1 MVVSINDVAD
11 RANVSISTV
20 SRVINQNANVS
31 REKEEAVLKAVDELD
46 YIPNGLA
53 QGLVTKKSKSIGVLI
68 ADIGNLYYSYLVK
81 SIEKELRAAGY
92 YAVIGNTEWDG
103 KREKEYIRHL
113 IQRQV
118 DGFILASTS
127 LSSDYIEQ
135 LAEKDIPLVV
145 LDREIKSDKIDKIR
159 INDYKGGYQAA
170 EHLIKC
176 GYEYFIHLKGT
187 GFTASAADRSRG
199 FTDCMQEHSI
209 NKENY
214 TLLSSSFVEEEAAKD
229 MADFLDKNDFN
240 NRRPGIFAAND
251 AGAFGVLK
259 ELKRRNISVP
269 QRAGVIGFDNVN
281 FAEYSSPA
289 LTTIGRPIAD
299 IGKISA
305 QILLERLKKAE
316 DEEIEHQN
324 MTLDVQL
331 IKRESTAK
339 IAELQF

>member
-1 MVVSINDVAD
+1 MVSINDVAEK
-11 RANVSISTV
+11 ANVSISTV

-68 ADIGNLYYSYLVK
+68 ADVANLYYSYLVK
-81 SIEKELRAAGY
+81 SIEKELRGAGY
-92 YAVIGNTEWDG
+92 YAVIGNTEWDS

-127 LSSDYIEQ
+127 LSAEYINQ
-135 LAEKDIPLVV
+135 LADKEIPLVV
-145 LDREIKSDKIDKIR
+145 LDREIESSKIDKIR

-170 EHLIKC
+170 EHLIEC
-176 GYEYFIHLKGT
+176 GYDYFIHLKGA
-187 GFTASAADRSRG
+187 GFTATASDRSLG
-199 FTDCMQEHSI
+199 FKDCMQEHSI
-209 NKENY
+209 NKSKY
-214 TLLSSSFVEEEAAKD
+214 KLLSSSFVEEEAAQN
-229 MADFLDKNDFN
+229 MADFLDENDFN
-240 NRRPGIFAAND
+240 NKRLGIFAAND
-251 AGAFGVLK
+251 AAAFGVLK
-259 ELKRRNISVP
+259 ELKRREISVP
-269 QRAGVIGFDNVN
+269 QEAGVIGFDNVN

-305 QILLERLKKAE
+305 QILLERLNKAE
-316 DEEIEHQN
+316 EEEIEYKN

-331 IKRESTAK
+331 IKRESTSK
-339 IAELQF
+339 Q

>member
-1 MVVSINDVAD
+1 MVSINDVAEK
-11 RANVSISTV
+11 ANVSISTV

-31 REKEEAVLKAVDELD
+31 REKEKAVLKAVDELD

-127 LSSDYIEQ
+127 LTEDYINQ
-135 LAEKDIPLVV
+135 LADKDIPLVV
-145 LDREIKSDKIDKIR
+145 LDREVKSDKINKIR
-159 INDYKGGYQAA
+159 INDYKGGYKAA
-170 EHLIKC
+170 EHLIESA
-176 GYEYFIHLKGT
+176 YDYFIHLQGAE
-187 GFTASAADRSRG
+187 FTVTAADRARG
-199 FTDCMQEHSI
+199 FKECMEDNQIARS
-209 NKENY
+209 NY
-214 TLLSSSFVEEEAAKD
+214 KIISSSFVEAEAAQNI
-229 MADFLDKNDFN
+229 ADFLDSNSISDK
-240 NRRPGIFAAND
+240 RPGIFAAND
-251 AGAFGVLK
+251 AAAFGVLK
-259 ELKRRNISVP
+259 ELKKRGIKVP
-269 QRAGVIGFDNVN
+269 GQVGVVGFDNVN

-289 LTTIGRPIAD
+289 LTTISRPID
-299 IGKISA
+299 EIGKISA
-305 QILLERLKKAE
+305 RILLEQLRKSE
-316 DEEIEHQN
+316 DDKIAAKDL
-324 MTLDVQL
+324 TLNVEL

-339 IAELQF
+339 I

>member
-1 MVVSINDVAD
+1 MVSINDVAA

-118 DGFILASTS
+118 DGFVLASTS
-127 LSSDYIEQ
+127 LSADYINQ
-135 LAEKDIPLVV
+135 LADKDIPLVV
-145 LDREIKSDKIDKIR
+145 LDREIKSDKINKIR

-170 EHLIKC
+170 EHLLEC
-176 GYEYFIHLKGT
+176 SYNYFVHLQGAK
-187 GFTASAADRSRG
+187 FTATAADRARG
-199 FTDCMQEHSI
+199 FKEAMQDNQVAQS
-209 NKENY
+209 NY
-214 TLLSSSFVEEEAAKD
+214 EILSSSFVEAEAARD
-229 MADFLDKNDFN
+229 IADFLDSKTIKAE
-240 NRRPGIFAAND
+240 RLGIFAAND
-251 AGAFGVLK
+251 AAAFGVLK
-259 ELKRRNISVP
+259 ELKKRGIKVP
-269 QRAGVIGFDNVN
+269 EQAGVVGFDNVN

-289 LTTIGRPIAD
+289 LTTISRPINE
-299 IGKISA
+299 IGRISA
-305 QILLERLKKAE
+305 QILLESLEKNE
-316 DEEIEHQN
+316 DEEIKERDL
-324 MTLDVQL
+324 TLPVEL

-339 IAELQF
+339 I

>member
-1 MVVSINDVAD
+1 VVSINDVAEK
-11 RANVSISTV
+11 ANVSISTV

-127 LSSDYIEQ
+127 LSSEYINQ
-135 LAEKDIPLVV
+135 LADKDIPLVV
-145 LDREIKSDKIDKIR
+145 LDREIKSNKINKIR

-170 EHLIKC
+170 EHLIEC
-176 GYEYFIHLKGT
+176 NYNYFIHLQGAE
-187 GFTASAADRSRG
+187 FTVTAADRSRG
-199 FTDCMQEHSI
+199 FKDCMQDNQIAQS
-209 NKENY
+209 NY
-214 TLLSSSFVEEEAAKD
+214 KIISSSFVEADAAKTI
-229 MADFLDKNDFN
+229 ANYLDSNSIRDK
-240 NRRPGIFAAND
+240 RPGIFAAND
-251 AGAFGVLK
+251 AAAFGVLK
-259 ELKRRNISVP
+259 ELKKRGIGVP
-269 QRAGVIGFDNVN
+269 EEVGVVGFDNVN
-281 FAEYSSPA
+281 FAEYSSPS
-289 LTTIGRPIAD
+289 LTTISRPID
-299 IGKISA
+299 EIGKISA
-305 QILLERLKKAE
+305 QILLESLNKEENEKKSE
-316 DEEIEHQN
+316 KDL
-324 MTLDVQL
+324 TLNVEL

-339 IAELQF
+339 IK

>member
-1 MVVSINDVAD
+1 MVSINDVAE

-68 ADIGNLYYSYLVK
+68 ADVANLYYSYLVK

-92 YAVIGNTEWDG
+92 YAIIGNTEWDS

-127 LSSDYIEQ
+127 LSTDYIDQ
-135 LAEKDIPLVV
+135 LAAKDIPLVV
-145 LDREIKSDKIDKIR
+145 LDREIDSDKIDKIR
-159 INDYKGGYQAA
+159 IDDYKGGYQAA

-176 GYEYFIHLKGT
+176 KYDYFIHLKGA
-187 GFTASAADRSRG
+187 GFTATAADRSQG
-199 FTDCMQEHSI
+199 FRDCMKKSGVSKSDYRLI
-209 NKENY
+209 
-214 TLLSSSFVEEEAAKD
+214 SSSFVEEEAAKN
-229 MADFLDKNDFN
+229 MADFLDEN
-240 NRRPGIFAAND
+240 NLKGRRIGIFAAND
-251 AGAFGVLK
+251 AAAFGVLK
-259 ELKRRNISVP
+259 ELKKRKIEVP
-269 QRAGVIGFDNVN
+269 EEAGVIGFDNVN

-289 LTTIGRPIAD
+289 LTTIGRPIVE

-305 QILLERLKKAE
+305 RTLLQNLKQDNQGSRKDITLE
-316 DEEIEHQN
+316 VELIE
-324 MTLDVQL
+324 
-331 IKRESTAK
+331 RESTAPPK
-339 IAELQF
+339 

>member
-1 MVVSINDVAD
+1 MVSINDVAE

-68 ADIGNLYYSYLVK
+68 ADVANLYYSYLVK

-92 YAVIGNTEWDG
+92 YAVIGNTEWDS

-127 LSSDYIEQ
+127 LSAEYIEQ
-135 LAEKDIPLVV
+135 LADKDIPLVV

-170 EHLIKC
+170 EHLIEC
-176 GYEYFIHLKGT
+176 GYDYFIHLKGT
-187 GFTASAADRSRG
+187 DFTASAADRSQG
-199 FTDCMQEHSI
+199 FKDCMEEHSI
-209 NKENY
+209 SKENY
-214 TLLSSSFVEEEAAKD
+214 KMIESSFVEEEAANN
-229 MADFLDKNDFN
+229 MANFLDEN
-240 NRRPGIFAAND
+240 NFKDKKLGIFAAND
-251 AGAFGVLK
+251 AAAFGVLK
-259 ELKRRNISVP
+259 ELKRRNINVP
-269 QRAGVIGFDNVN
+269 LDAGVIGFDNVN
-281 FAEYSSPA
+281 FAEYSSPS
-289 LTTIGRPIAD
+289 LTTVSRSIAEIGEIAA
-299 IGKISA
+299 K
-305 QILLERLKKAE
+305 ILLARL
-316 DEEIEHQN
+316 DEEQYVEFEAKDMI
-324 MTLDVQL
+324 LDVEL

-339 IAELQF
+339 VF

>member
-1 MVVSINDVAD
+1 VVSINDVAD

-31 REKEEAVLKAVDELD
+31 REKKEAVLKAVDELE

-68 ADIGNLYYSYLVK
+68 ADIGNLYYAYLVK

-135 LAEKDIPLVV
+135 LADKDIPLIV
-145 LDREIKSDKIDKIR
+145 LDREIDSDKVDKIR

-170 EHLIKC
+170 EHLIEC
-176 GYEYFIHLKGT
+176 GYKHFIHLKGA
-187 GFTASAADRSRG
+187 GFTATAADRSLG
-199 FTDCMQEHSI
+199 FKECMEENSI

-214 TLLSSSFVEEEAAKD
+214 SLLASSFVEEEAARD
-229 MADFLDKNDFN
+229 MSNFLDSNDFSN
-240 NRRPGIFAAND
+240 KRPGIFAAND
-251 AGAFGVLK
+251 AAAFGVLK
-259 ELKRRNISVP
+259 ELKRRKISVP
-269 QRAGVIGFDNVN
+269 QEAGVIGFDNVN

-305 QILLERLKKAE
+305 KLLLERLNKSE
-316 DEEIEHQN
+316 DEEIEHKN
-324 MTLDVQL
+324 MTLDVHL

-339 IAELQF
+339 IY

>member
-1 MVVSINDVAD
+1 VVSINDVAD

-31 REKEEAVLKAVDELD
+31 REKEEAVLKAVDDLD

-113 IQRQV
+113 LQRQV

-127 LSSDYIEQ
+127 LSADYIEQ
-135 LAEKDIPLVV
+135 LAAKNIPLVV
-145 LDREIKSDKIDKIR
+145 LDREIDSDKIDKIR

-170 EHLIKC
+170 EHLIEY
-176 GYEYFIHLKGT
+176 GYDYFIHLKGA
-187 GFTASAADRSRG
+187 GFTATAVDRSCG
-199 FTDCMQEHSI
+199 FKDCMQEHSI
-209 NKENY
+209 NKKKY
-214 TLLSSSFVEEEAAKD
+214 KFLTSSFVEAEAAQN
-229 MADFLDKNDFN
+229 MADFLDANDFKN
-240 NRRPGIFAAND
+240 KRLGIFAAND
-251 AGAFGVLK
+251 AAAFGVLR
-259 ELKRRNISVP
+259 ELKRRKINVP
-269 QRAGVIGFDNVN
+269 EQAGVVGFDNVN
-281 FAEYSSPA
+281 FAEYSSPS
-289 LTTIGRPIAD
+289 LTTIGRPIAE

-305 QILLERLKKAE
+305 ELLLERLNKNE
-316 DEEIEHQN
+316 NEEIEHKKII
-324 MTLDVQL
+324 LDVDL
-331 IKRESTAK
+331 IKRESTVRNK
-339 IAELQF
+339 

>member
-1 MVVSINDVAD
+1 MVSINDVAD

-31 REKEEAVLKAVDELD
+31 REKEEAVLKAVDDLD

-113 IQRQV
+113 LQRQV

-127 LSSDYIEQ
+127 LSADYIEQ
-135 LAEKDIPLVV
+135 LAAKNIPLVV
-145 LDREIKSDKIDKIR
+145 LDREIDSDKIDKIR

-170 EHLIKC
+170 EHLIEY
-176 GYEYFIHLKGT
+176 GYDYFIHLKGA
-187 GFTASAADRSRG
+187 GFTATAVDRSCG
-199 FTDCMQEHSI
+199 FKDCMQEHSI
-209 NKENY
+209 NKKKY
-214 TLLSSSFVEEEAAKD
+214 KFLTSSFVEAEAAQN
-229 MADFLDKNDFN
+229 MADFLDANDFKN
-240 NRRPGIFAAND
+240 KRLGIFAAND
-251 AGAFGVLK
+251 AAAFGVLR
-259 ELKRRNISVP
+259 ELKRRKINVP
-269 QRAGVIGFDNVN
+269 EQAGVVGFDNVN
-281 FAEYSSPA
+281 FAEYSSPS
-289 LTTIGRPIAD
+289 LTTIGRPIAE

-305 QILLERLKKAE
+305 ELLLERLNKNE
-316 DEEIEHQN
+316 NEEIEHKKII
-324 MTLDVQL
+324 LDVDL
-331 IKRESTAK
+331 IKRESTVRNK
-339 IAELQF
+339 

>member
-1 MVVSINDVAD
+1 MVSINDVAD

-31 REKEEAVLKAVDELD
+31 REKEKAVLKAVDELD

-127 LSSDYIEQ
+127 LSSEYIEQ
-135 LAEKDIPLVV
+135 LAEKEIPLVV
-145 LDREIKSDKIDKIR
+145 LDREINSDKIDKIR

-170 EHLIKC
+170 EHLIES
-176 GYEYFIHLKGT
+176 GYQYFIHLKGA
-187 GFTASAADRSRG
+187 GFTATAADRSRG
-199 FTDCMQEHSI
+199 FKDCMQKYSVD
-209 NKENY
+209 KENY
-214 TLLSSSFVEEEAAKD
+214 KLLSSSFVEEEAAQD
-229 MADFLDKNDFN
+229 MSDFLEGN
-240 NRRPGIFAAND
+240 NFKSKRLGIFAAND
-251 AGAFGVLK
+251 AAAFGVLK
-259 ELKRRNISVP
+259 ELKRRGINVP
-269 QRAGVIGFDNVN
+269 REAGVIGFDNVN

-305 QILLERLKKAE
+305 QILLKRLNKSE
-316 DEEIEHQN
+316 DEKIKHKN

-339 IAELQF
+339 IK